1 MIRRLDTD
9 KGYVKY
15 HLEDYDNSIWIIDAI
30 EANGRRN
37 GNGSSLLKEV
47 EEIIRNEGGR
57 RIELYAYPQ
66 DDSITEDELCD
77 SIISTDMKITKLNV
91 IFQRKFDKKRPPSA
105 AGL

>member
-15 HLEDYDNSIWIIDAI
+15 HLEDPDNSIWIIDAI

-77 SIISTDMKITKLNV
+77 FYHINGYEDNEVKCDFSKEI
-91 IFQRKFDKKRPPSA
+91 
-105 AGL
+105 